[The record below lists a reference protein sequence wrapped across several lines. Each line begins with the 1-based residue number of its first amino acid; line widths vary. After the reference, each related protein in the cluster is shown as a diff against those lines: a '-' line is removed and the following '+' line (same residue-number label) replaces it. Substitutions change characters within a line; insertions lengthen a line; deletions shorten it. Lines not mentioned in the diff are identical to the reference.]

1 MDRDSKGHT
10 KDNVVPCCYDCNC
23 ARNDNFSHEEMV
35 ILGKTISEIK
45 SKRSKTLKQNNMARK
60 RPQPMSPKAGVKKS
74 RYGKG
79 GKLKK

>member
-45 SKRSKTLKQNNMARK
+45 SKRSKTLK
-60 RPQPMSPKAGVKKS
+60 
-74 RYGKG
+74 
-79 GKLKK
+79 